1 MIVMDD
7 SLVDHH
13 SDDDSLMGD
22 EADDE
27 VQKVG
32 SILFFK
38 FMWWITFI

>member
-1 MIVMDD
+1 VVD

-13 SDDDSLMGD
+13 SDDDSLIED
-22 EADDE
+22 EVDDE

-38 FMWWITFI
+38 FMG